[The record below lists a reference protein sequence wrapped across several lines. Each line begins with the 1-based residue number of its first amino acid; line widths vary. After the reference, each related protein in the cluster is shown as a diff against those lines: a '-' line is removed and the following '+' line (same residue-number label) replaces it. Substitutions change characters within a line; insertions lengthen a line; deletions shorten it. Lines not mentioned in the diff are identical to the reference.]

1 MTYTTYHA
9 ENRAKERCGLNK
21 KTTERMAKIA
31 YEKGLKHSDCSGR
44 LRKYITSLYFYN
56 QSANQIRVYGDKV
69 YIFYN
74 EILITIMNLPNN
86 LKNIVNKKGYK

>member
-1 MTYTTYHA
+1 MTHTTYHA
-9 ENRAKERCGLNK
+9 EDRAKERCGLNK
-21 KTTERMAKIA
+21 KSTERMAKIA

-44 LRKYITSLYFYN
+44 LHKYITSLYFYN

-69 YIFYN
+69 YIFHN

-86 LKNIVNKKGYK
+86 LKSIVNKKGYK